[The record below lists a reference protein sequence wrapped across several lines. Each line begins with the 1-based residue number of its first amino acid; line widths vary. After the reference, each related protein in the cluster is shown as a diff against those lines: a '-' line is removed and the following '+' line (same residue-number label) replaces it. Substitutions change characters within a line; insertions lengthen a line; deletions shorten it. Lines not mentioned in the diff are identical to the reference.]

1 MRQTVFLRANCFLN
15 MFLDM
20 GKEFWQIKHL
30 TVKTTIVASTRVR
43 VMVSHSL
50 PIKLQRSA
58 KLKILDWF
66 YSSVYLADQAYIF
79 CRKSIFSNCFDT
91 IFQFFL
97 LNCL

>member
-1 MRQTVFLRANCFLN
+1 
-15 MFLDM
+15 M

-58 KLKILDWF
+58 KLKILD
-66 YSSVYLADQAYIF
+66 
-79 CRKSIFSNCFDT
+79 
-91 IFQFFL
+91 
-97 LNCL
+97 